1 MKKTCVL
8 FGAGA
13 DIPFGISGGKS
24 FALKVLGFDAV
35 DMNSAIREYFRS
47 KLPNFEHKTW
57 YPPYEQTTW
66 KEKDIVEAAVKK
78 KLLSTEDT
86 ISFKKEYDQ
95 QVQDAVDDL
104 MNNNKSQERYEIIE
118 AYTSYMGL
126 IDEKFHTI
134 ISPKALGPNK
144 FWSVISCYT
153 RAYLLIVGEII
164 GKAESRILG
173 KDDYL
178 NILCNP
184 KDTFDRIVTFCSSQ
198 TSKESYYSIIYNMA
212 REDIGIITT
221 NYTPLCQTIS
231 GITDDKIAYIHGRL
245 NWFESPYNLQVYDV
259 NREQLPNELCFPYLF
274 IQSGIKP
281 IVDAVQINEYAKM
294 LQLLRDSEQLV
305 IVGYRLNS
313 DDNHINGI
321 IKTYLNQKEVV
332 YLDFDKG
339 TTENDILKRLRL
351 DTNKNL
357 KYIKIDASNAYCI
370 FQECLS
376 Q

>member
-1 MKKTCVL
+1 MEFNINNFKW
-8 FGAGA
+8 
-13 DIPFGISGGKS
+13 
-24 FALKVLGFDAV
+24 
-35 DMNSAIREYFRS
+35 IRT
-47 KLPNFEHKTW
+47 P
-57 YPPYEQTTW
+57 
-66 KEKDIVEAAVKK
+66 KEC
-78 KLLSTEDT
+78 L
-86 ISFKKEYDQ
+86 
-95 QVQDAVDDL
+95 
-104 MNNNKSQERYEIIE
+104 
-118 AYTSYMGL
+118 
-126 IDEKFHTI
+126 
-134 ISPKALGPNK
+134 
-144 FWSVISCYT
+144 
-153 RAYLLIVGEII
+153 
-164 GKAESRILG
+164 
-173 KDDYL
+173 
-178 NILCNP
+178 
-184 KDTFDRIVTFCSSQ
+184 
-198 TSKESYYSIIYNMA
+198 
-212 REDIGIITT
+212 
-221 NYTPLCQTIS
+221 
-231 GITDDKIAYIHGRL
+231 ITDDKIAYIHGRL

-259 NREQLPNELCFPYLF
+259 SREQLPNELCFPYLF